1 MGRWGSGGRQSPRAP
16 ALVSEAPRAPGAEKG
31 PSPLLPPK
39 LYVPAQQGPPG
50 RGVLLFSMGR
60 VSVSMAPTA
69 SKGFVDPWV
78 TETQNEAGVGTLN
91 AYRGQAGDVNGNDH

>member
-1 MGRWGSGGRQSPRAP
+1 MLRAQKRAHLSCSRQSSMSQPSKD
-16 ALVSEAPRAPGAEKG
+16 ALDVESSCLAWGEIVSPWP
-31 PSPLLPPK
+31 
-39 LYVPAQQGPPG
+39 
-50 RGVLLFSMGR
+50 
-60 VSVSMAPTA
+60 PTA